1 MNSKQLRKKILCSI
15 LAANAIG
22 FGYTS
27 TMYAA
32 TVNNDNH
39 QITNDNI
46 QSDIGSCKLI
56 VGQGNLDIQTTA
68 SVGNIL
74 AKLPSGDILGA
85 LAPESNPDGNG
96 FKYAPLVGVIGGEA
110 KIDAGTSGSLG
121 MVNFIPGK
129 LPDNIVNGVNKII
142 KTDTL
147 DTNHNKQL
155 ENTFGSEN
163 ERKDININ
171 IGGENSEPV
180 VIGLIGGDFSFNS
193 NMDNKKIE
201 DQTVLTRFG
210 DVNINTNSG
219 NLLGGVGASA
229 AISVGNIDAQVTIPK
244 EIPFFGGQKLDYVTN
259 GDTKTIINGNVTN
272 NVNNGANIAGYL
284 NGGAAVAIG
293 GKAESIVN
301 GNSNVNINANVD
313 GQNLEGLS
321 VGVAGGGLA
330 VSTLG
335 STAKSTVN
343 GNTTINVNN
352 GLTAGL
358 IGGGMAGSVDAT
370 WVGSKVVG
378 DQIGNN
384 GNFTDITDEQLEK
397 LLGMNGGIP
406 DSTITLHG
414 VYDGGTATATTKDT
428 NINLTGTT
436 TAIGVIGG
444 GVAGAVHDFVARG
457 DEHGQRPDGVNQGQI
472 LGQSNA
478 NVQTGVTHIDVNV
491 QSKTGEDLTPADK
504 GELISGLKGIAQALT
519 AKDKIEA
526 LKDATTKL
534 QDKGAVIGV
543 IGGGVAVGYSGNNA
557 GLAENTELSKGANA
571 TAINEGA
578 EINLNNGYVVG
589 TFGGGV
595 ALSNRTAHSTVE
607 TTGDININV
616 NGAEAIGVFGNGVA
630 GMKDGISGHG
640 FAKTTAKNTN
650 ININAGSVDG
660 VFGGGLAVTTGI
672 NNKDNATVETTG
684 TSTIN
689 VNGEVNKLNYD
700 QLNGVFGKNAPL
712 NGMFGDQFEAVKTNA
727 KDVAIM
733 GGGVAAGQGAVSH
746 VANSII
752 NINTGANIK
761 GDIVAGGL
769 AADNGKS
776 TVDNSTI
783 NWNGGIVEG
792 QLNGSG
798 IGSDTATVKDNSIL
812 NINGDVE
819 LNAIDK
825 DSKPVSKITQFDNVN
840 FKAGTT
846 TTVSGIKA
854 GNDVALIDG
863 LNTTINVEDGARLN
877 ISKLDKSED
886 RYLIANDYNEN
897 SKLWENSDLAYDR
910 TESYATATDKE
921 GQYTITYKDLSQL
934 NKDEQNAAIED
945 FVDSLGQNGEALQG
959 IVSGLITNKDNTF
972 EGAKDFFQDI
982 TTSDNLNNQAL
993 VAGTLFGEVAGVT
1006 SNTIS
1011 MAQDMAE
1018 NAFLRLS
1025 LTQDTINAEP
1035 IDENGAIWAK
1045 YAHNKHKVD
1054 GLGSSLGD
1062 LHSDSSYDGITVGY
1076 DFNKTGDIQTGIA
1089 FSYFDGDGN
1098 GLGVNNDFDMWGL
1111 NIYGNMKQG
1120 DMNYIADLGFSQGSN
1135 DLTGYVNGKNMTA
1148 DRDLSVI
1155 SAGIRAEKLY
1165 TQGNTQIVPYTG
1177 LRYMHINSDDYTT
1190 YYDGKAAFRNSGET
1204 QNVWTLPIGVS
1215 LRNETVT
1222 NSGWRVT
1229 PQADL
1234 AYVWAFGDT
1243 DSDLTVNAGSGV
1255 SVLNYDIM
1263 DSGSWIGS
1271 IGIEAAKDNLSFGI
1285 GYSYQKGSNEQDN
1298 KWFANINYSF

>member
-1 MNSKQLRKKILCSI
+1 MNSKQLRKKILYSL

-74 AKLPSGDILGA
+74 AKLPNGDILGA

-121 MVNFIPGK
+121 IVNIVNQIKPGT
-129 LPDNIVNGVNKII
+129 LPDSIVNGVNKII

-147 DTNHNKQL
+147 DTNNNKQL
-155 ENTFGSEN
+155 ENTFGSET

-229 AISVGNIDAQVTIPK
+229 AISVGNIDAQVNLGKIL
-244 EIPFFGGQKLDYVTN
+244 KLDYVTN

-301 GNSNVNINANVD
+301 GNSNVNINAKVD

-358 IGGGMAGSVDAT
+358 VGGGMAGAVDAT

-397 LLGMNGGIP
+397 LLGMNGG
-406 DSTITLHG
+406 
-414 VYDGGTATATTKDT
+414 TATAITKDT
-428 NINLTGTT
+428 NIKLTGTT
-436 TAIGVIGG
+436 TAVGVIGG

-672 NNKDNATVETTG
+672 NHKDNATVETTG

-689 VNGEVNKLNYD
+689 INSTVDTLKYEN
-700 QLNGVFGKNAPL
+700 LNGVFGNGAPL
-712 NGMFGDQFEAVKTNA
+712 NGMFGSQFEAVKTNA

-733 GGGVAAGQGAVSH
+733 GGGVAAGEGSVSH

-769 AADNGKS
+769 AVENGKS

-798 IGSDTATVKDNSIL
+798 IGSDKAGINENSTL

-825 DSKPVSKITQFDNVN
+825 GSKITQFDNVN

>member
-74 AKLPSGDILGA
+74 AKLPNGDILGA

-121 MVNFIPGK
+121 IVNIVNQIKPGT
-129 LPDNIVNGVNKII
+129 LPDSIVNGVNKII

-147 DTNHNKQL
+147 DTNNNKQL
-155 ENTFGSEN
+155 ENTFGSET

-180 VIGLIGGDFSFNS
+180 VIGFVGGDFSFNS

-229 AISVGNIDAQVTIPK
+229 AISVGNIDAQVNLGKIL
-244 EIPFFGGQKLDYVTN
+244 KLDYVTN

-301 GNSNVNINANVD
+301 GNSNVNINAKVD

-335 STAKSTVN
+335 STTKSTVN

-358 IGGGMAGSVDAT
+358 VGGGMAGSVDAT

-543 IGGGVAVGYSGNNA
+543 VGGGVAVGYSGNNA

-650 ININAGSVDG
+650 ININAGSADG
-660 VFGGGLAVTTGI
+660 VFGGGLAVTTGT

-733 GGGVAAGQGAVSH
+733 GGGVAAGEGAVSH
-746 VANSII
+746 VVNSII

-783 NWNGGIVEG
+783 NWNGGIIEG

-798 IGSDTATVKDNSIL
+798 IGSKEASVKNNSTL

-825 DSKPVSKITQFDNVN
+825 DSKQVSKITQFDNVN

-910 TESYATATDKE
+910 TESYAAGTNKD
-921 GQYTITYKDLSQL
+921 GQYTISYKDLSQL
-934 NKDEQNAAIED
+934 NKDEQNAAIDD

>member
-1 MNSKQLRKKILCSI
+1 MNSKQLRKKILYSI

-68 SVGNIL
+68 SVGTIL

-85 LAPESNPDGNG
+85 LAPVENDNGKG
-96 FKYAPLVGVIGGEA
+96 FKYAPLVGVIGGEG

-121 MVNFIPGK
+121 IVNFIPGK
-129 LPDNIVNGVNKII
+129 LPASIVNGVNKII

-155 ENTFGSEN
+155 ENTFGSET

-171 IGGENSEPV
+171 IGGKNSEPV
-180 VIGLIGGDFSFNS
+180 VIGLVGGDFSFNS
-193 NMDNKKIE
+193 NMDGKKIE
-201 DQTVLTRFG
+201 DQTALTRFG

-229 AISVGNIDAQVTIPK
+229 AISVGNIDAQVNLEKIL
-244 EIPFFGGQKLDYVTN
+244 KLDYVTN

-301 GNSNVNINANVD
+301 GNSNVNINAKVD

-335 STAKSTVN
+335 STATSTVN
-343 GNTTINVNN
+343 GDTTINVNN

-358 IGGGMAGSVDAT
+358 VGGGMAGSVDAT

-397 LLGMNGGIP
+397 LLGMNSGIP

-428 NINLTGTT
+428 NIKLTGTT
-436 TAIGVIGG
+436 TAVGVIGG
-444 GVAGAVHDFVARG
+444 GVAGAIHNFVARG

-478 NVQTGVTHIDVNV
+478 NVQTGITHIDVNV

-504 GELISGLKGIAQALT
+504 GELINGLKGIAQALT

-571 TAINEGA
+571 TATNEGA

-607 TTGDININV
+607 TTGDVTVNL

-630 GMKDGISGHG
+630 GMKISGHG

-650 ININAGSVDG
+650 ININAGSADG
-660 VFGGGLAVTTGI
+660 VFGGGLAVTTGT
-672 NNKDNATVETTG
+672 NKIDNATVETTG

-689 VNGEVNKLNYD
+689 INGEVNKLNYD

-733 GGGVAAGQGAVSH
+733 GGGVAAGEGAVSH
-746 VANSII
+746 VVNSII

-769 AADNGKS
+769 AVENGKS

-783 NWNGGIVEG
+783 NWNGGIIEG
-792 QLNGSG
+792 QLNGSD
-798 IGSDTATVKDNSIL
+798 IGSKEASVKNNSTL

-825 DSKPVSKITQFDNVN
+825 DSKQVSKITQFGNVN

-846 TTVSGIKA
+846 TTVSGIQA
-854 GNDVALIDG
+854 GNNVALIYG
-863 LNTTINVEDGARLN
+863 LNGTINVENGARLN
-877 ISKLDKSED
+877 ISKLEKSED
-886 RYLIANDYNEN
+886 KYLIADKYKED
-897 SKLWENSDLAYDR
+897 SKLWENSALAYDR
-910 TESYATATDKE
+910 TECYATGTNKD
-921 GQYTITYKDLSQL
+921 GQYTISYKDLSQL
-934 NKDEQNAAIED
+934 NKDEQNAAIDD

-972 EGAKDFFQDI
+972 DGAKDFFQDI

-1062 LHSDSSYDGITVGY
+1062 IHSDSSYDGITVGY
-1076 DFNKTGDIQTGIA
+1076 DFNKTGDIQTGVA

-1111 NIYGNMKQG
+1111 NIYGNMQQG

-1165 TQGNTQIVPYTG
+1165 TQGNTQIVPYAG
-1177 LRYMHINSDDYTT
+1177 LRYMNINSDDYTT

-1271 IGIEAAKDNLSFGI
+1271 VGIEAAKDNLSFGI